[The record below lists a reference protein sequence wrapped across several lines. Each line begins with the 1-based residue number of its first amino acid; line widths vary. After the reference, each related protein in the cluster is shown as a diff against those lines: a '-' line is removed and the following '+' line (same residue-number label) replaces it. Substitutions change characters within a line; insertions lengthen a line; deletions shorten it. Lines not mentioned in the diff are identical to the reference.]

1 MKKFFILASLFLLG
15 YIAFGG
21 VVQKPK
27 AHPPFEVS
35 VAIDCNQ
42 FQAVEQINYVA
53 NVVPFNFILY
63 GLHKSPLVVTD
74 AKLLWTESTAL
85 LSPYN
90 LTKPDLPTF
99 NHRYSFA
106 NKQLIIKSDIPDP
119 YFSYYYQSYQYCY
132 KTPSI
137 NHKARVHLTCG

>member
-15 YIAFGG
+15 YIALGN

-27 AHPPFEVS
+27 AHPPFEIS
-35 VAIDCNQ
+35 VAIDCSIQ

-53 NVVPFNFILY
+53 NVVPLY

-74 AKLLWTESTAL
+74 AKLLWTESTVL

-90 LTKPDLPTF
+90 LTKLNLPTF

-119 YFSYYYQSYQYCY
+119 YFSNCYQSYQYCY

-137 NHKARVHLTCG
+137 NHKARLHITCG